1 MLVSLL
7 RLKLQLGWRIT
18 GRAGGRCEWH
28 GNGRRSRAPKSD
40 YSAYRILWHCW
51 GDRDNM
57 NHSHIAR
64 LILTNKRW
72 SGNVPDPYRK
82 EGRRE
87 GLPSSWTGQRMDF
100 SITFSSPPPHRW
112 AGKNKYWNIFPGH
125 KLALLYENVILTP
138 IHSHMG
144 KVHFAYNKRPE
155 NRCVLVCPRVPSCEV
170 GKKTTLILCRR
181 EWISSVVFSGRRA
194 SERFPE
200 FCTCEVGRE
209 NYTKNSFSAAG
220 PAEVEL
226 GHKWTFTIWE
236 CYSSPL
242 ISSWDKPGPVQTF
255 NDSSQYPM
263 SAVLINIKGRG

>member
-1 MLVSLL
+1 MKSVWEGEKLL
-7 RLKLQLGWRIT
+7 IQLS
-18 GRAGGRCEWH
+18 
-28 GNGRRSRAPKSD
+28 RRPR
-40 YSAYRILWHCW
+40 YNRFIMYY
-51 GDRDNM
+51 
-57 NHSHIAR
+57 HSHIAR

-112 AGKNKYWNIFPGH
+112 AGKNQYWNVFPGH

-155 NRCVLVCPRVPSCEV
+155 NRCVLVCPCVPSCEV

-220 PAEVEL
+220 PPDRRKL
-226 GHKWTFTIWE
+226 
-236 CYSSPL
+236 SSV
-242 ISSWDKPGPVQTF
+242 INGPSPYENVI
-255 NDSSQYPM
+255 
-263 SAVLINIKGRG
+263 LHH